1 MIRDEINFNHFF
13 PDTGFFSEQRIAKDA
28 YDYLFDAV
36 QRSVLYT
43 DIMRKRGN
51 VYLEHISAGQ
61 PPVLTFDYEIIM
73 DGRDMERPT
82 NFKLAKILPP
92 EGVEIDPDLRP
103 VIIIDPRA
111 GHGPG
116 IGGSKRE
123 SEIGMAMNAG
133 NPVYFIL
140 FDPDPVPGQTIPD
153 VERTEIAFID
163 EVIRRHPNSRKPS
176 VTGNCQAGWA
186 LAMLSANRPGT
197 TGPIVFNGSP
207 LSYWAGIEGK
217 DVMRYLGGL
226 LGGVWLN
233 SFMGDLNNG
242 VFDGANLVMNFE
254 NLNIT
259 NTLWSKQYNVWSK
272 VDTEEKRYLDFEKW
286 WNGYFNM
293 TRDEIH
299 FIVNNLFVG
308 NKLEKGGVRLNE
320 DKMVDLR
327 DIKDPVVVFCSNG
340 DDITPPQQALNWI
353 VQTWGTLEEIK
364 HCQQVIVY
372 MLHEN
377 IGHLGIFVSG
387 KVAQREHK
395 EIIGSYDMIEY
406 LPPGLYEMVIEDGD
420 PLKVPAKDLLVRFE
434 SREIEDILAL
444 DLDGMTAEEEQ
455 FPLVAAVSDRND
467 QFYNTF
473 FSPWVKLFSNP
484 VSAEVLKQ
492 LHPLRISRYGCSDLN
507 PLISPVST
515 WASLVKENRRPV
527 SDDNFFM
534 KVEKSV
540 SSMIETGLNNISS
553 MQAFLSETIFQTVY
567 DQTSWL
573 NWYYPEAKPKKESPQ
588 EMIVRRREQKDLEKA
603 DRDRWMAAMDK
614 GGFVEGLIRIIV
626 AISSADRILDRE
638 EFIKIQQITR
648 THERLKDIEIAEFR
662 KIAKE
667 QARIFQTDMDRAI
680 DSLPVLL
687 PTQKD
692 REDVVKICEAVF
704 EDNPLADETRD
715 MMRRLVQG
723 KKQLDQ
729 LEKKKIEQ
737 NLIPGKA
744 TAEKKTAKIKKK
756 TKPAAEK
763 KEASQKKAAA
773 AKKTSPNVTTHN
785 KTGAQPEKKSSKT
798 VKSSK
803 N

>member
-1 MIRDEINFNHFF
+1 MYNESNYIDFLSDIGIS
-13 PDTGFFSEQRIAKDA
+13 PDSGILKEAS
-28 YDYLFDAV
+28 DYLLDAM

-51 VYLEHISAGQ
+51 VYLEHVSAGQ

-82 NFKLAKILPP
+82 NFKLARILPP
-92 EGVEIDPDLRP
+92 EGVTIDPDLRP

-153 VERTEIAFID
+153 VERTEIAFIE
-163 EVIRRHPNSRKPS
+163 EVARRHPRSRKPS

-186 LAMLSANRPGT
+186 LAMLSADRPGT

-293 TRDEIH
+293 TKEEIH

-320 DKMVDLR
+320 DKLVDLR
-327 DIKDPVVVFCSNG
+327 DIKDPVVIFCSNG

-353 VQTWGTLEEIK
+353 VQTWGTLDEIRN
-364 HCQQVIVY
+364 CQQVIVY

-387 KVAQREHK
+387 KVARREHK

-434 SREIEDILAL
+434 AREIEDILAL
-444 DLDGMTAEEEQ
+444 DDGMTDEEEQ

-467 QFYNTF
+467 QLYNTF
-473 FSPWVKLFSNP
+473 FSPWVKLFANP
-484 VSAEVLKQ
+484 FSAELLKQ
-492 LHPLRISRYGCSDLN
+492 LHPLRITRYGISDLN
-507 PLISPVST
+507 PFVFPVSM
-515 WASLVKENRRPV
+515 WAPYVKENRRPV
-527 SDDNFFM
+527 SDENFFV
-534 KVEKSV
+534 KVEKSM
-540 SSMIETGLNNISS
+540 SSFIETGLNNISS
-553 MQAFLSETIFQTVY
+553 MQAFMSETIFQTVY

-573 NWYYPEAKPKKESPQ
+573 NWYYPEAKPARETPQ
-588 EMIVRRREQKDLEKA
+588 EMIARRRERKAREKK
-603 DRDRWMAAMDK
+603 DRDRWMAAMEK

-680 DSLPVLL
+680 ETLPVLL

-692 REDVVKICEAVF
+692 REDVFKICEAVF
-704 EDNPLADETRD
+704 ADNPMADETRD

-723 KKQLDQ
+723 RKQLD
-729 LEKKKIEQ
+729 LVEKTKIEQ
-737 NLIPGKA
+737 NLMTEEPSL
-744 TAEKKTAKIKKK
+744 
-756 TKPAAEK
+756 KPAASK
-763 KEASQKKAAA
+763 PKKKAKPSVAKKSLSKPKA
-773 AKKTSPNVTTHN
+773 AKRNTVKKGT
-785 KTGAQPEKKSSKT
+785 KKSAKT
-798 VKSSK
+798 LE
-803 N
+803 